1 MHPEEGG
8 LMFKGKISA
17 LLAFQVRYVGVTLGQ
32 NLTIKSA
39 EFSLFLDSWG
49 KTNLNIS
56 IWLELKIG
64 VHLKP
69 VVLLNRALGLAYLC

>member
-1 MHPEEGG
+1 MQPEEGG

-39 EFSLFLDSWG
+39 AFSLFLG
-49 KTNLNIS
+49 
-56 IWLELKIG
+56 
-64 VHLKP
+64 
-69 VVLLNRALGLAYLC
+69 LLGEDRFEHQYLARVED

>member
-1 MHPEEGG
+1 MQPEEGG

-39 EFSLFLDSWG
+39 EFSLFLGLLGEDKFEHQYLARIEDWG
-49 KTNLNIS
+49 PFEARCST
-56 IWLELKIG
+56 
-64 VHLKP
+64 
-69 VVLLNRALGLAYLC
+69 

>member
-32 NLTIKSA
+32 NLTIKSV
-39 EFSLFLDSWG
+39 EFSLFFWTPG
-49 KTNLNIS
+49 GRQI
-56 IWLELKIG
+56 
-64 VHLKP
+64 
-69 VVLLNRALGLAYLC
+69 